1 LDKKLALI
9 VLGVSVFCI
18 ALLILI
24 LWGSRVAIPTKEAC
38 LYQNN
43 VFIVVYKGVKPIEQI
58 YKDLSQLIAN
68 VLRTNSSGRF
78 NVEYP
83 LCYLELS
90 ELPIELES
98 KIRHQFDF
106 FPIFVVR
113 SKNMS
118 NVEIPIADVI
128 FNRYE
133 NYFYIPKPNL
143 TKYIY
148 IYLAQYGY
156 QYVNISGVYATIV
169 ITRKPEVN
177 MSLTPVIGSINAR
190 YYVYIYEDVYCPY
203 CAKMH
208 TEVFPVLSKL
218 IENNTIAIIMKN
230 LMVHEEARGIQR
242 YLIALYINTR
252 NTSLIY
258 DVMKFIYGE
267 LLNGIKPSL
276 DYVRALVSEKIKDE
290 LNLTEYEDLAD
301 MVISLDSDEAMQY
314 LIIGTP
320 GIIIWDNKSNLG
332 IVITG
337 FRSADEIIKVLDN
350 LNRIK

>member
-1 LDKKLALI
+1 
-9 VLGVSVFCI
+9 
-18 ALLILI
+18 
-24 LWGSRVAIPTKEAC
+24 
-38 LYQNN
+38 
-43 VFIVVYKGVKPIEQI
+43 
-58 YKDLSQLIAN
+58 
-68 VLRTNSSGRF
+68 
-78 NVEYP
+78 YP